1 MKKKGNEML
10 SLQDE
15 KISKMTKGRQLG
27 EASLMSGLIS
37 SLENE
42 QRPGRNALLSEPKTV
57 AEA

>member
-1 MKKKGNEML
+1 ML
-10 SLQDE
+10 SLQE
-15 KISKMTKGRQLG
+15 KSSKLAKGRQLG
-27 EASLMSGLIS
+27 KASLMSGLIN

>member
-1 MKKKGNEML
+1 MKKKGNKML
-10 SLQDE
+10 SLQQE
-15 KISKMTKGRQLG
+15 KSSKLAKGRQLG
-27 EASLMSGLIS
+27 KASLMSGLIN